1 MIRAEQVFEDVF
13 CRARQMLSMG
23 MEPKDA
29 ISILMRSG
37 VAEDIAYFAVKGA
50 QMALKSW

>member
-29 ISILMRSG
+29 ISILIRSG
-37 VAEDIAYFAVKGA
+37 VAEEIAYFAVKGA
-50 QMALKSW
+50 QMALEKW

>member
-23 MEPKDA
+23 LEPKDA
-29 ISILMRSG
+29 ISILIRSG
-37 VAEDIAYFAVKGA
+37 VAEEIAYFAVKGA